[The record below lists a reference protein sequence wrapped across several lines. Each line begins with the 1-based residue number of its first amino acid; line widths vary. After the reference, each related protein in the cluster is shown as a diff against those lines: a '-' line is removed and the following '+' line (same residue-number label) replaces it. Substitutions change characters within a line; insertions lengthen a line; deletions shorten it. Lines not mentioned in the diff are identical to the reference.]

1 MKKFLLTI
9 MLALITLSA
18 NAETIIVETNMNMD
32 NFWQKN
38 GKDAEKVLT
47 ISRKLIHDNG
57 LRRAPISVDKNW
69 RIANASTNTY
79 TKSIF
84 VSTGL
89 FPYIDNDDELAFIV
103 GHELAHAQEAY
114 TGAIKLVA
122 MSFNSKKYE
131 YKSDLKSIDYMVKSG
146 YNPVAAIIVGDKIF
160 DEPLWDWGFTYTH
173 PKGSKRLM
181 AMYEYIYK
189 KYPVYLNSSMAK
201 NVIFT
206 DFIKQNQKEVSY
218 FQQKQ
223 AKKRSKAVE
232 L

>member
-18 NAETIIVETNMNMD
+18 NAETIMVETNMNMD

-189 KYPVYLNSSMAK
+189 KYPAYLNSSMAK